1 MDPGGNNLMSNYK
14 QKTQTRPSIF
24 LDMQFQ
30 TKYITTRAE
39 RLQHYTKSEGQH
51 NVIIT
56 TIHELKDIKHGKD
69 NLSKLQSGAF
79 YNLLV
84 IGFYEIN
91 NMTTTSVI
99 IQIRKKREKKIPKI
113 NSTTNPNYNLK
124 CRNNPYVQKLIN
136 NLH

>member
-14 QKTQTRPSIF
+14 QNTQTRRSIF
-24 LDMQFQ
+24 LYMQFQ

-51 NVIIT
+51 NIIIT

-84 IGFYEIN
+84 KGFHEIN
-91 NMTTTSVI
+91 NIATTSII
-99 IQIRKKREKKIPKI
+99 IQIQKKRAKISPKSI
-113 NSTTNPNYNLK
+113 QSQTLIYNLK
-124 CRNNPYVQKLIN
+124 CRNNPVCTKVN
-136 NLH
+136 K